1 MSVVSSR
8 LPVVSRRY
16 SAVRPISARS
26 WQLLLVG
33 CLAALVGCG
42 YKSAASQRMDWGV
55 RTLAVLPLEN
65 RSTTYEVE
73 QILTRQLVHA
83 LVEKSSF
90 KIVSDASQADAVLS
104 GSVIRL
110 TANPVIFGPATLGS
124 TFLVTMGVQVELK
137 DRTTGRILYSNNSYV
152 FREQYQ
158 INPDVENFFSER
170 NPAIERIA
178 GDFANAVVTTI
189 LEAF

>member
-1 MSVVSSR
+1 M
-8 LPVVSRRY
+8 
-16 SAVRPISARS
+16 
-26 WQLLLVG
+26 
-33 CLAALVGCG
+33 
-42 YKSAASQRMDWGV
+42 
-55 RTLAVLPLEN
+55 AVLPLEN
-65 RSTTYEVE
+65 RSTTFEVE

-83 LVEKSSF
+83 LVEKSHF
-90 KIVSDASQADAVLS
+90 RIVSDASQADAVLS

-124 TFLVTMGVQVELK
+124 TFLVTMRVQVELK
-137 DRTTGRILYSNNSYV
+137 NRTTGQILYSNNSYI

-158 INPDVENFFSER
+158 INSDVENFFSER